1 MFGFKKKKP
10 KNDEVLSKMDGR
22 EIKYVTRRVRDED
35 GNAREEILGK
45 SGRVVVIDG
54 EIRVMCGAVDVF
66 RCMAEDATY
75 YILMSG
81 NGMTVS
87 GVNSIDGVHMDIIV
101 YYTYYRK

>member
-10 KNDEVLSKMDGR
+10 KNEDALSKMDGR
-22 EIKYVTRRVRDED
+22 QIKYVTRRVRDEN
-35 GNAREEILGK
+35 GNPKEEILGK
-45 SGRVVVIDG
+45 AGRIVVIDG
-54 EIRVMCGAVDVF
+54 EIRVMCGATDVF
-66 RCMAEDATY
+66 RCMAKDADY

-87 GVNSIDGVHMDIIV
+87 GVNSIDGVYMDIIV